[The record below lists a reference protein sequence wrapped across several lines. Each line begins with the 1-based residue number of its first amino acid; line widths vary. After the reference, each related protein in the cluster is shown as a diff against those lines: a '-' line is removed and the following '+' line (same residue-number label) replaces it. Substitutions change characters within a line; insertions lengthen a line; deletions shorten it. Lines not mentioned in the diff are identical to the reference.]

1 MFQQSLGHRRRSQ
14 GDEGESRHHV
24 RQAVS
29 AVEAVFEFRQ
39 VALRIFR
46 IERVVAG
53 AQGRLQVAE
62 HRVDPV
68 ELVFFHRGAAAAAD
82 HRLVGASGF
91 GDAVEAPQ
99 PVGHR
104 MGAVRQVLLRPLSDL
119 RLAKSLDD
127 AELDAL
133 RVALLGGLHRRHER
147 RLALGAAA
155 ALAAASRA
163 AQIRIVH
170 LHQPRQAL
178 LPVALEHRLHQL
190 VLHAPGRVVRNPQLA
205 MQMHRRNALFALRQQ
220 VDRLEPHG
228 QRQLRRLE
236 DSAGD
241 HRGLAL
247 AAVALAQL
255 ARVQVAA
262 LVVAAVRTHEAVR
275 PAHLEQL
282 VEALVLVA
290 VFFHEFVQA
299 EAFLELD
306 RISSHG

>member
-39 VALRIFR
+39 VALRLFR

-68 ELVFFHRGAAAAAD
+68 ELVFFHRGAAAAA
-82 HRLVGASGF
+82 
-91 GDAVEAPQ
+91 
-99 PVGHR
+99 
-104 MGAVRQVLLRPLSDL
+104 
-119 RLAKSLDD
+119 SL
-127 AELDAL
+127 
-133 RVALLGGLHRRHER
+133 
-147 RLALGAAA
+147 
-155 ALAAASRA
+155 A
-163 AQIRIVH
+163 AQIRIVQ

-178 LPVALEHRLHQL
+178 LPVALEHRLHQR
-190 VLHAPGRVVRNPQLA
+190 VLHAPGRVVRNSQLA
-205 MQMHRRNALFALRQQ
+205 MQMHRRNTLFALRQQ
-220 VDRLEPHG
+220 VDRLEPHCP
-228 QRQLRRLE
+228 RQLLLVE
-236 DSAGD
+236 DGAAA

-282 VEALVLVA
+282 VKALVLVA
-290 VFFHEFVQA
+290 VLFHEFVQA